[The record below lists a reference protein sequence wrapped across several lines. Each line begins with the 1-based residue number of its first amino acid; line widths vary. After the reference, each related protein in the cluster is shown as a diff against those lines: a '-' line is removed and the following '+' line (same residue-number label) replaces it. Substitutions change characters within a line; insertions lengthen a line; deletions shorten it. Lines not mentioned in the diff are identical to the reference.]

1 MFVFPDEDAAFAAAQ
16 SRQLEVVRIP
26 PVIAA
31 TAGDV
36 KGMKLV
42 ERASVE
48 NRGIVFPIPKAGEKM
63 HRVTR
68 SVTISPLML
77 PSVKPSTMRL
87 TANCCLS
94 R

>member
-1 MFVFPDEDAAFAAAQ
+1 DAAFAAAQ

-48 NRGIVFPIPKAGEKM
+48 NRGIVFPIPKAGEKDAQGYP
-63 HRVTR
+63 
-68 SVTISPLML
+68 IGNDI
-77 PSVKPSTMRL
+77 
-87 TANCCLS
+87 TADVAIRKAINYAID
-94 R
+94 RK